1 MAQSTRRKIGI
12 DFGESDRQ
20 LQSIH
25 AYLATSPSSRE
36 TISDALIACL
46 LPAAMF
52 PQGEISSK
60 ELWTIGYQS
69 IDRLIAQINSIVDLY
84 SLEGMPLPVDGL
96 ARRVSFLGQPSISPL
111 ARSIDVDIDEDEGF
125 ESIEA
130 SSVATPQQNP
140 VVTLPPVT
148 KVKSSNPEP
157 VKYSAVAAS
166 NDSREPMT
174 IGSLKVSPSVA
185 DFLNGTN
192 GR

>member
-84 SLEGMPLPVDGL
+84 SLEGIPLPVDGL
-96 ARRVSFLGQPSISPL
+96 ARRVSFLGQPSITPSTQQ
-111 ARSIDVDIDEDEGF
+111 RGCIDVDANSDDGDEETDEDEEF
-125 ESIEA
+125 ELIKPQ
-130 SSVATPQQNP
+130 SSANFS
-140 VVTLPPVT
+140 LLMT
-148 KVKSSNPEP
+148 K
-157 VKYSAVAAS
+157 
-166 NDSREPMT
+166 
-174 IGSLKVSPSVA
+174 
-185 DFLNGTN
+185 
-192 GR
+192 